1 MVGGEYGFFSRL
13 CTPESEHCR
22 AVEGK
27 SAVPVADTPVLSL
40 TLSLHTAADGGG
52 GFVRNGTQAKTTGSD
67 ITSTLF
73 MYSRLFPPIG
83 GYYGK
88 F

>member
-22 AVEGK
+22 AVKSK
-27 SAVPVADTPVLSL
+27 SAVPVAGTPVLLL

-52 GFVRNGTQAKTTGSD
+52 VCQEWDPGQDSFRMVGK
-67 ITSTLF
+67 
-73 MYSRLFPPIG
+73 SRVLSMLVPM
-83 GYYGK
+83 
-88 F
+88 